1 MCKSQGESGSSAKPL
16 QDVGPGM
23 GLRAPAC
30 LPAGGI
36 MNVIMEAITVAL
48 DRNGLSPSPVPGH
61 ADISGSQAVPCTVS
75 IGVTVAD
82 LP

>member
-1 MCKSQGESGSSAKPL
+1 MCKSQGESGSSANPL

-23 GLRAPAC
+23 GLRAPTC
-30 LPAGGI
+30 LPARGI
-36 MNVIMEAITVAL
+36 INVIMEAIMVAL

-61 ADISGSQAVPCTVS
+61 ANVSGSQAVPCTVS
-75 IGVTVAD
+75 IGATVSE